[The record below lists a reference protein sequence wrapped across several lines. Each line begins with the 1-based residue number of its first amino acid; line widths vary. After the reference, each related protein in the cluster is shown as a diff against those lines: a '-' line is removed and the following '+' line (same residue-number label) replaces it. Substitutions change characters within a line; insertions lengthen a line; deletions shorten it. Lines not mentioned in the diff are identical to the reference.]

1 MSALDCS
8 VAGPDQAH
16 FGPVFLIT
24 TIASGLAALVGV
36 GLALAGKHG
45 ADIVLQTTGALATW
59 LAGSVFWMAG
69 TQASAE
75 ARWQRRVTPSAAARR
90 TRQGYAE
97 LRLQLVA
104 CASAGPAVML
114 VAQACVLPAG
124 EVLSLTATCA
134 LQLAA
139 AWLVGTWLGL
149 RAPVLQ
155 LQRLRATLARLLGGW
170 RHWRRVPTETE
181 LAQERG
187 SGGDWIWLVWLPQ
200 CLTQGANWRFQG
212 WGAALIGDGASA
224 WTPAWAGV
232 WMFMLGCISLSVTF
246 APPLHWRARLAP
258 GGVGPAA
265 WARRM
270 WVGSVLAMW
279 ACVLLGWALGALFTD
294 AAYRA
299 AQFSS
304 GLPAVADALLAMAWV
319 LWWRSRRNTGASCLV
334 AAVTGGLAVG
344 LGLWA
349 AQACGVTLHRSWL
362 LVAAEVAVAALLAAD
377 GVRAWA
383 QQDFNRLMP
392 RAWRP

>member
-45 ADIVLQTTGALATW
+45 ADIVLQTTGTLATW

-114 VAQACVLPAG
+114 VGQACVLPAG

-149 RAPVLQ
+149 RVSVDRHAH
-155 LQRLRATLARLLGGW
+155 LQRALTALTRLLGGW
-170 RHWRRVPTETE
+170 RLWRRVPTLSDVE
-181 LAQERG
+181 LERNNRG
-187 SGGDWIWLVWLPQ
+187 ALVWLVLLPQ
-200 CLTQGANWRFQG
+200 SLTQAPNWRFLAWGEPLAEG
-212 WGAALIGDGASA
+212 WALA
-224 WTPAWAGV
+224 WLGV
-232 WMFMLGCISLSVTF
+232 WMFALCMVADAVTVG
-246 APPLHWRARLAP
+246 PPLHWRARLAP
-258 GGVGPAA
+258 GRLAPAA

-270 WVGSVLAMW
+270 VAASLLSALAWMVFEL
-279 ACVLLGWALGALFTD
+279 AV
-294 AAYRA
+294 AAWLTGEGRRD
-299 AQFSS
+299 AQFQSW
-304 GLPAVADALLAMAWV
+304 LPVSVDALLAMAWS
-319 LWWRSRRNTGASCLV
+319 LWVRGWRNTGPAHLLASVSLAVAVPGLV
-334 AAVTGGLAVG
+334 AVVHALGFSPVRGLEL
-344 LGLWA
+344 LGLELA
-349 AQACGVTLHRSWL
+349 A
-362 LVAAEVAVAALLAAD
+362 AVALAA
-377 GVRAWA
+377 GAQRAWA
-383 QQDFNRLMP
+383 KQDLNRFVPMSTP
-392 RAWRP
+392 AG